1 MVCGDRQQRSDSL
14 LRRLNNAAFFTLV
27 RARFGRTARDVNCG
41 FKLFPRAVGCGLS
54 SDGALIS
61 TELLVRAREHGHA
74 IVDVPV
80 PHAPRLT
87 GAPTGARPSVVLRA
101 FVELWRLHRRMR
113 AEPARLQADLE
124 AAATD

>member
-1 MVCGDRQQRSDSL
+1 MLMDSDGQFDPADVSLLLLRWDGRAVVCGDRQQRSDSL

-87 GAPTGARPSVVLRA
+87 GAPSPRG
-101 FVELWRLHRRMR
+101 RRR
-113 AEPARLQADLE
+113 SP
-124 AAATD
+124 

>member
-1 MVCGDRQQRSDSL
+1 MV
-14 LRRLNNAAFFTLV
+14 RRAANAAFFLVV
-27 RARFGRTARDVNCG
+27 RAALGGSVWDANCG

-124 AAATD
+124 AAGTD